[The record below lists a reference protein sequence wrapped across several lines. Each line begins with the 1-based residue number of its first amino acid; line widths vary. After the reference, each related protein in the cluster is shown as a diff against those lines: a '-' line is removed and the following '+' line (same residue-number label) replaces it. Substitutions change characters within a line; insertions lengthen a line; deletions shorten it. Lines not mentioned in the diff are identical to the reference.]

1 MFKFMFIF
9 LCFNNMNELLI
20 QWLFST
26 PNRWTVVI
34 NKVICDVLFD
44 RLMLWF
50 NNNGDK
56 EIHITVPYDD
66 FKVHFYLFL
75 FNLANDNYGNY
86 KKEENE
92 IFTLKYHDDIVN
104 LFITFK
110 DICNSYTVDYF
121 DKKGTTADKLLN
133 FMNEFIVIDENIP
146 QDEVDHILI
155 VDDDQY
161 I

>member
-1 MFKFMFIF
+1 MFIF

-50 NNNGDK
+50 NNNGNK
-56 EIHITVPYDD
+56 EIHITVPYED

-110 DICNSYTVDYF
+110 DICKSYTVDYF